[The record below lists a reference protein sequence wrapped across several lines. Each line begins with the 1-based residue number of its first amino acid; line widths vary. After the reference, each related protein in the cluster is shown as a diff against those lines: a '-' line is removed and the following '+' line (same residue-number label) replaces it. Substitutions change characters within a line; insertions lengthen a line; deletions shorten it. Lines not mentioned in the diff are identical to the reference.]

1 MIKDPDE
8 RRAAVLE
15 LKPSANDR
23 SMVPDAR
30 RAVAQIEEKRYA
42 RELLENER
50 LEHVW
55 AGGIA
60 FYGKI
65 CSVVM
70 KDMREPAAGKKGLG
84 ALTK

>member
-1 MIKDPDE
+1 
-8 RRAAVLE
+8 
-15 LKPSANDR
+15 
-23 SMVPDAR
+23 MVPDAR

-55 AGGIA
+55 AVGIA

-65 CSVVM
+65 CSVAM
-70 KDMREPAAGKKGLG
+70 KDMREPGNGSKGLV
-84 ALTK
+84 

>member
-1 MIKDPDE
+1 
-8 RRAAVLE
+8 
-15 LKPSANDR
+15 
-23 SMVPDAR
+23 MVPDAR

-55 AGGIA
+55 AVGIA

-65 CSVVM
+65 CSVAM
-70 KDMREPAAGKKGLG
+70 KDLRSGGNKAGCQGKSG
-84 ALTK
+84 A